1 MQPRLK
7 TAPIRSEAYRRLIAS
22 FPCIQCGRHGN
33 SQAAHQNSGRGLGQ
47 KQSDLN
53 IFPLCADGLGHVGCH
68 SAHDQLRGM
77 TLDERRGREVEY
89 VSRTQDMA
97 IRASWDDWRVRALLE
112 RIGLVKS

>member
-1 MQPRLK
+1 MLGPK
-7 TAPIRSEAYRRLIAS
+7 TSPLRSEAYRKLIAS

-33 SQAAHQNSGRGLGQ
+33 SQAAHQNYGRGLGQ

-53 IFPLCADGLGHVGCH
+53 LFPLCADGIGYVGCH
-68 SAHDQLRGM
+68 SAHDRLIGM
-77 TLDERRGREVEY
+77 TLDERREREVDY

-112 RIGLVKS
+112 RIGLVRP